1 MKNIKSNIKNL
12 FLGSVLATT
21 VVACVDLDVNP
32 PAAIGP
38 DDFWK
43 TEQDAWYG
51 LNACYALMPGCDV
64 YMDAHADNA
73 FNHHGHESA
82 GQAVQTASLN
92 ATRDAGYN
100 YENIRRSNIFI
111 QNVETC
117 VMSEDLKTR
126 MKAEARFF
134 RANTYV
140 SLNLNFGK
148 VAIITEVLD
157 YDAASVARN
166 SVEEV
171 QKFVMDELNAII
183 NILPES
189 YAGGYMNEKGRIT
202 KWAALALKARTA
214 LYWGQY
220 DVAEAAAKEIMN
232 GKQFSLFKLN
242 ALTETQQ
249 KEADQLMK
257 LYVDEN
263 ALEAA
268 GTTKE
273 KFLQGLFSYE
283 GLWHTEYAN
292 LENPEYILARQY
304 KAGNIDY
311 TDYVR
316 FLALRPDQM
325 GGGWASVE
333 PIQDLVDTYWD
344 HTGKQIPTPL
354 SPAVRS
360 SRYEAMLK
368 AFEKADTTLYE
379 FVKTDAM
386 ANADYNA
393 EFKNRDARFYAS
405 ILFPFKAWYETDMGE
420 EFVYTWRYSNNDPK
434 GGYVFRKIQPKT
446 TATTQRAEGDYPVY
460 RYAEILLTFAE
471 ASVQLSGWST
481 DVQLALNELR
491 ERCGMPNVPT
501 ALGKEEALEFIR
513 NERRIELAGEG
524 HRYYDLRRY
533 GKEYAKKSMD
543 MTMHSIDNNFSFP
556 MRWEDKLMLMPIP
569 QTAMDLNPLLQSDQ
583 NAGY

>member
-189 YAGGYMNEKGRIT
+189 YADRKSTR
-202 KWAALALKARTA
+202 
-214 LYWGQY
+214 
-220 DVAEAAAKEIMN
+220 
-232 GKQFSLFKLN
+232 LN
-242 ALTETQQ
+242 
-249 KEADQLMK
+249 
-257 LYVDEN
+257 
-263 ALEAA
+263 
-268 GTTKE
+268 
-273 KFLQGLFSYE
+273 
-283 GLWHTEYAN
+283 
-292 LENPEYILARQY
+292 
-304 KAGNIDY
+304 
-311 TDYVR
+311 
-316 FLALRPDQM
+316 
-325 GGGWASVE
+325 
-333 PIQDLVDTYWD
+333 
-344 HTGKQIPTPL
+344 
-354 SPAVRS
+354 S
-360 SRYEAMLK
+360 S
-368 AFEKADTTLYE
+368 
-379 FVKTDAM
+379 
-386 ANADYNA
+386 
-393 EFKNRDARFYAS
+393 
-405 ILFPFKAWYETDMGE
+405 
-420 EFVYTWRYSNNDPK
+420 
-434 GGYVFRKIQPKT
+434 
-446 TATTQRAEGDYPVY
+446 
-460 RYAEILLTFAE
+460 
-471 ASVQLSGWST
+471 
-481 DVQLALNELR
+481 
-491 ERCGMPNVPT
+491 
-501 ALGKEEALEFIR
+501 
-513 NERRIELAGEG
+513 
-524 HRYYDLRRY
+524 H
-533 GKEYAKKSMD
+533 
-543 MTMHSIDNNFSFP
+543 
-556 MRWEDKLMLMPIP
+556 
-569 QTAMDLNPLLQSDQ
+569 
-583 NAGY
+583 